1 MRFSWL
7 TVLSRD
13 ARKNRSSLRIRGEG
27 LSIETDRGMCR
38 EPEGERPAKYAVGWD
53 SPPDSRQAGPSRLRP
68 DDVHPP
74 EASGNELRTDNPD
87 SVQYRPL
94 RPCGRGAQENP
105 LPHNMPKEANAKNVT
120 SPP

>member
-53 SPPDSRQAGPSRLRP
+53 SPPDSRQAGPSRLQP

-74 EASGNELRTDNPD
+74 PASGNGLRTDYPD
-87 SVQYRPL
+87 SLQYPPL
-94 RPCGRGAQENP
+94 LPYLRGPQQIPITAP
-105 LPHNMPKEANAKNVT
+105 LPN
-120 SPP
+120 